1 MYTKAPESDYL
12 NAAVVTTI
20 QVHATQPPGDVLIF
34 LTGQEDIEA
43 AEELLTQARPPSTI
57 FTPSDPVCSM
67 KSTQRCCHTASYCA
81 STQLSPEGRAPIRR
95 CAPLRALSG
104 EKPEPRN
111 Q

>member
-43 AEELLTQARPPSTI
+43 AEELLTQARRPAGLLLACSLDVRCASR
-57 FTPSDPVCSM
+57 TPSLC
-67 KSTQRCCHTASYCA
+67 Q
-81 STQLSPEGRAPIRR
+81 
-95 CAPLRALSG
+95 
-104 EKPEPRN
+104 
-111 Q
+111 